1 MTEQQ
6 KLEITVGMRV
16 MVKVAAR
23 EIPATVVEVG
33 GDWFLVRSDGTGREF
48 KTRRVVDILDRPETD
63 EAGIAEAAAEVA
75 AEEDATAELRRVE
88 EEGGDADVA
97 VETAEAVEDE
107 KPADADGEGDAKTE
121 EQPETEASA
130 AEEGKAEEPKVE
142 ESKAEEQS
150 KDEEDKA
157 EDAKT
162 EEAKA
167 DEDKAEKDK
176 AGGEAA
182 KAEEPPK
189 AEDTVEEGE
198 APASDGGDAQEA
210 TADAK
215 SRKNLSLVDAAIE
228 VLKAEK
234 RPMGAKELVR
244 LAVERGLWI
253 PTKAKTPDQS
263 LYGGLYLE
271 MKNSKSPRVRKSAE
285 KGRFE
290 LIG

>member
-33 GDWFLVRSDGTGREF
+33 EDWFLVRSDGTGREF
-48 KTRRVVDILDRPETD
+48 RTRRVVDILDRPETD

-75 AEEDATAELRRVE
+75 AEEDATAALRRE
-88 EEGGDADVA
+88 EEGGDAKGA
-97 VETAEAVEDE
+97 EETAEAVEDE
-107 KPADADGEGDAKTE
+107 KPADADGEGDAKTG
-121 EQPETEASA
+121 EQPEAEASA
-130 AEEGKAEEPKVE
+130 AEEGKAE
-142 ESKAEEQS
+142 A
-150 KDEEDKA
+150 DKA
-157 EDAKT
+157 EDAKAEEQPKVE
-162 EEAKA
+162 EEAT
-167 DEDKAEKDK
+167 
-176 AGGEAA
+176 

-189 AEDTVEEGE
+189 AEETDGEVPVAEGGE
-198 APASDGGDAQEA
+198 AQEP
-210 TADAK
+210 TADARP
-215 SRKNLSLVDAAIE
+215 RKNLSLVDAAIE
-228 VLKAEK
+228 VLRAEK

-271 MKNSKSPRVRKSAE
+271 MKNSRTPRVRKSAE
-285 KGRFE
+285 KGKFE
-290 LIG
+290 LV

>member
-48 KTRRVVDILDRPETD
+48 RTRRVVDILDRPETD

-75 AEEDATAELRRVE
+75 SEEDATAELRREE
-88 EEGGDADVA
+88 EEG
-97 VETAEAVEDE
+97 
-107 KPADADGEGDAKTE
+107 ADANEADEAEGEDKPEEAKTD
-121 EQPETEASA
+121 
-130 AEEGKAEEPKVE
+130 
-142 ESKAEEQS
+142 EQS
-150 KDEEDKA
+150 KDEEDTKA
-157 EDAKT
+157 EEQPKAGEQPKVEEDKTVDAKT
-162 EEAKA
+162 EEAKS
-167 DEDKAEKDK
+167 DEDKAENDK
-176 AGGEAA
+176 AEEQPKVEEESA

-189 AEDTVEEGE
+189 ADDANREE
-198 APASDGGDAQEA
+198 PAADGGEAQEA
-210 TADAK
+210 AADARP
-215 SRKNLSLVDAAIE
+215 RKNLSLVDAAIE
-228 VLKAEK
+228 VLRDEK

-271 MKNSKSPRVRKSAE
+271 MKNSRSPRVRKSAE
-285 KGRFE
+285 KGKFE
-290 LIG
+290 LV

>member
-23 EIPATVVEVG
+23 EIPATVIEVREG
-33 GDWFLVRSDGTGREF
+33 CFIVRSDGTGREF
-48 KTRRVVDILDRPETD
+48 KTNRVVDILDQPDANEK
-63 EAGIAEAAAEVA
+63 EIAEAAAEVA
-75 AEEDATAELRRVE
+75 AEEDATAELRRRE
-88 EEGGDADVA
+88 EEGVDAA
-97 VETAEAVEDE
+97 GAGETAEAIED
-107 KPADADGEGDAKTE
+107 DAKTE
-121 EQPETEASA
+121 EQPETEA
-130 AEEGKAEEPKVE
+130 
-142 ESKAEEQS
+142 
-150 KDEEDKA
+150 DKA

-162 EEAKA
+162 EEAKS

-176 AGGEAA
+176 AEGEAA

-215 SRKNLSLVDAAIE
+215 PKKNLSLVDAAIE

-234 RPMGAKELVR
+234 RPMGAKELVK
-244 LAVERGLWI
+244 LAVEHGLWI

-271 MKNSKSPRVRKSAE
+271 MKNSRTPRVKKSAE
-285 KGRFE
+285 KGKFE
-290 LIG
+290 LV

>member
-23 EIPATVVEVG
+23 EIPATVIEVREG
-33 GDWFLVRSDGTGREF
+33 CFIVRSDGTGREF

-75 AEEDATAELRRVE
+75 AEEDATAELRRRE
-88 EEGGDADVA
+88 EESEV
-97 VETAEAVEDE
+97 VTETEKQTEAIEAE
-107 KPADADGEGDAKTE
+107 KPADADGEGDAKA
-121 EQPETEASA
+121 EAN
-130 AEEGKAEEPKVE
+130 
-142 ESKAEEQS
+142 
-150 KDEEDKA
+150 KA

-162 EEAKA
+162 EEAKS
-167 DEDKAEKDK
+167 DEDKAENDK
-176 AGGEAA
+176 AEEQPKVEEESA
-182 KAEEPPK
+182 KAEEPLK
-189 AEDTVEEGE
+189 ADDANGEEPAADGGE
-198 APASDGGDAQEA
+198 AQGE
-210 TADAK
+210 TADARPK
-215 SRKNLSLVDAAIE
+215 KNLSLVDAAIE

-234 RPMGAKELVR
+234 RPMGAKELVK

-271 MKNSKSPRVRKSAE
+271 MKNSRSPRVKKSVE
-285 KGRFE
+285 KGKFE
-290 LIG
+290 LV

>member
-75 AEEDATAELRRVE
+75 AEEDATAALRRE
-88 EEGGDADVA
+88 EESEV
-97 VETAEAVEDE
+97 VTETEKQTEAIEAE
-107 KPADADGEGDAKTE
+107 KPADADGEGDAKA
-121 EQPETEASA
+121 EA
-130 AEEGKAEEPKVE
+130 
-142 ESKAEEQS
+142 
-150 KDEEDKA
+150 DKA

-162 EEAKA
+162 EEAKS
-167 DEDKAEKDK
+167 DEDKAENDK
-176 AGGEAA
+176 AVNDKAEGESA

-189 AEDTVEEGE
+189 ADDANGEEPAAEGGE
-198 APASDGGDAQEA
+198 AQEA
-210 TADAK
+210 TADARP
-215 SRKNLSLVDAAIE
+215 RKNLSLVDAAIE
-228 VLKAEK
+228 VLRAEK
-234 RPMGAKELVR
+234 RPMGAKALVR

-271 MKNSKSPRVRKSAE
+271 MKNSRSPRVKKSAE
-285 KGRFE
+285 KGKFE
-290 LIG
+290 LV

>member
-75 AEEDATAELRRVE
+75 AEEDATAALRRE
-88 EEGGDADVA
+88 EESEV
-97 VETAEAVEDE
+97 VTEPEKQTEAIEAE
-107 KPADADGEGDAKTE
+107 KPADADGEGDAKA
-121 EQPETEASA
+121 EA
-130 AEEGKAEEPKVE
+130 
-142 ESKAEEQS
+142 
-150 KDEEDKA
+150 DKA

-162 EEAKA
+162 EEAKS
-167 DEDKAEKDK
+167 DEDKAENDK
-176 AGGEAA
+176 AEEQPRVEEESA

-189 AEDTVEEGE
+189 AEETDGE
-198 APASDGGDAQEA
+198 ASASDGGEAQEA
-210 TADAK
+210 AADARP
-215 SRKNLSLVDAAIE
+215 RKNLSLVDAAIE
-228 VLKAEK
+228 VLRAEK
-234 RPMGAKELVR
+234 CPMGAKELVR
-244 LAVERGLWI
+244 IAVERGLWI

-271 MKNSKSPRVRKSAE
+271 MKNSRSPRVKKSAE
-285 KGRFE
+285 KGKFE
-290 LIG
+290 LV